1 MLGGG
6 GGEIAMGGEGGGG
19 GGGGG
24 GVNDFH
30 KNKVLRNR
38 HCLLISLV
46 QCVDQNV
53 SRNAPP
59 VYTTVN
65 IL

>member
-1 MLGGG
+1 MGGG
-6 GGEIAMGGEGGGG
+6 GQGLGRGEIAVGGE
-19 GGGGG
+19 GGG

-46 QCVDQNV
+46 QCVDPNT
-53 SRNAPP
+53 PP